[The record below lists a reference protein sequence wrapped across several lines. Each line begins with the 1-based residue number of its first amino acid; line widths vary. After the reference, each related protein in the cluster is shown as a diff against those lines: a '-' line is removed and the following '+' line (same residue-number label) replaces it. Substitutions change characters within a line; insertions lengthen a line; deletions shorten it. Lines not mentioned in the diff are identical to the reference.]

1 MCSSGFELEL
11 VYFTT
16 YASLFWIIIK
26 PHTFCLFFI
35 LIFTVTVLHIL
46 PQILNF
52 WKKLKILDIN
62 TFTKTNKNY
71 LIYICCIDLAHNILI
86 HFNL

>member
-16 YASLFWIIIK
+16 YASLINSV
-26 PHTFCLFFI
+26 FI